1 MKPKHFVSKYK
12 PMLYLVIFASSFIFS
27 CTQDS
32 SNEEF
37 RRSRSNWWH
46 NNHNGGG
53 GTDTTSSTT
62 NQSPVVNAGSDQ
74 AITLP
79 ANSASLK
86 GTASDPDGTIASYKW
101 TKVSGPAGESITAP
115 ANLSTTVNNLAA
127 GTYTFKLEATDD
139 KGATAS
145 DNVNV
150 TVSSTTTTPP
160 PTNSSGYTL
169 TYQNGFDT
177 NNDLDPDQHGQIGNG
192 GLSTTTYK
200 TGPGSFHSRP
210 ANVSSG
216 IRSEVQFN
224 GGRTSNEGAIE
235 YDVMYNYVV
244 KNQCHSFQFHPNTS
258 GGSASPGL
266 WHVNGQFAWYN
277 WKGSNSRYNTN
288 YTIPT
293 GKWMHIRLE
302 FKFGSSGYLHFYI
315 DGAAVL
321 IKDNIQV
328 GDGSGQYLK
337 LGFNGG
343 FDGNAS
349 EAQKSDIYYDNLKIY
364 KKG

>member
-1 MKPKHFVSKYK
+1 
-12 PMLYLVIFASSFIFS
+12 MLYFVIFASSFIFS
-27 CTQDS
+27 CSQDS

-37 RRSRSNWWH
+37 RRNRWSWL
-46 NNHNGGG
+46 NNNQPGS
-53 GTDTTSSTT
+53 GTDTTGSTI

-74 AITLP
+74 AISLP
-79 ANSASLK
+79 TNTVTLK
-86 GTASDPDGTIASYKW
+86 GTASDPDGTVASYTW
-101 TKVSGPAGESITAP
+101 TKASGPSGESIAAP
-115 ANLSTTVNNLAA
+115 ASLSTTINNLVA
-127 GTYTFKLEATDD
+127 GTYVFKLAATDN
-139 KGATAS
+139 KGAMAS

-150 TVSSTTTTPP
+150 TVGSTVPP
-160 PTNSSGYTL
+160 PPGNSSYTL

-192 GLSTTTYK
+192 GLSTSAFK

-210 ANVSSG
+210 ANISSG

-224 GGRTSNEGAIE
+224 ESRTTNEGAVE
-235 YDVMYNYVV
+235 YDVMYAYVV
-244 KNQCHSFQFHPNTS
+244 QNQCHSFQFHPNTS

-266 WHVNGQFAWYN
+266 WHVDGQFALLN
-277 WKGSNSRYNTN
+277 WNGSNIRYNTN

-293 GKWMHIRLE
+293 NKWMHIRLE

-321 IKDNIQV
+321 LKDNIQV

-343 FDGNAS
+343 FDGNAT